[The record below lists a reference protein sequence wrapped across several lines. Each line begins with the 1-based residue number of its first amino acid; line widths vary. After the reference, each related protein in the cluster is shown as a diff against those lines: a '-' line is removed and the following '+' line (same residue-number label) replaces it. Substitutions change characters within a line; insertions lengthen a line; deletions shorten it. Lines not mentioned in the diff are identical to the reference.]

1 MKWVWMSV
9 GFGAGFVLGTR
20 VGKARFDR
28 FVHWSKG
35 AADDIGLTSAS
46 ERVMDSARSAGAD
59 LHDVATARSEAVLDR
74 AADTI
79 AEHIDSIGESVMTG
93 EAGT

>member
-1 MKWVWMSV
+1 MKWVWMSL

-20 VGKARFDR
+20 VGKERFDR
-28 FVHWSKG
+28 FVHRSKG
-35 AADDIGLTSAS
+35 AADDIGLASAS

-59 LHDVATARSEAVLDR
+59 LHDVATARSEAVVGHV
-74 AADTI
+74 ADTI
-79 AEHIDSIGESVMTG
+79 VEHIDSVGEAVRLA

>member
-20 VGKARFDR
+20 VGKERFDR

-59 LHDVATARSEAVLDR
+59 LHDVATARSEAVLGH

-79 AEHIDSIGESVMTG
+79 VEHVDSVGESVRPA

>member
-20 VGKARFDR
+20 VGKERFDR

-46 ERVMDSARSAGAD
+46 EQVRDSARSAGAD
-59 LHDVATARSEAVLDR
+59 LHDVATARSGAVLGR
-74 AADTI
+74 AGDVI
-79 AEHIDSIGESVMTG
+79 VEHIDSVGESVRTG
-93 EAGT
+93 EAGA

>member
-9 GFGAGFVLGTR
+9 GLGAGFVLGTR
-20 VGKARFDR
+20 VGQERFDR
-28 FVHWSKG
+28 FVHRSKR

-46 ERVMDSARSAGAD
+46 ERVVDSARSAGAD
-59 LHDVATARSEAVLDR
+59 LHNVATARSEAVVGH
-74 AADTI
+74 AADAI
-79 AEHIDSIGESVMTG
+79 VEHIDSVGESVRPA

>member
-9 GFGAGFVLGTR
+9 GLGAGFVLGTR
-20 VGKARFDR
+20 VGQERFDR
-28 FVHWSKG
+28 FVHRSKR

-46 ERVMDSARSAGAD
+46 ERVVDSARSAGAD
-59 LHDVATARSEAVLDR
+59 LHDVATARSEAALGH

-79 AEHIDSIGESVMTG
+79 VERIDSVG
-93 EAGT
+93 EAVRTGQAET

>member
-1 MKWVWMSV
+1 MKWVWMSI

-20 VGKARFDR
+20 VGQERFDR

-35 AADDIGLTSAS
+35 AADDVGLTSAS

-59 LHDVATARSEAVLDR
+59 LHDVATARSEAVLAH

-79 AEHIDSIGESVMTG
+79 VEHIDSVGESVRSG
-93 EAGT
+93 EAGA

>member
-20 VGKARFDR
+20 VGQERFDR
-28 FVHWSKG
+28 FVHRSKR

-46 ERVMDSARSAGAD
+46 ERVVDSARSAGAD
-59 LHDVATARSEAVLDR
+59 LHNVATARSEAVVGH
-74 AADTI
+74 AADAI
-79 AEHIDSIGESVMTG
+79 VEHIDSVGESVRPA

>member
-1 MKWVWMSV
+1 MKWVWMSA

-20 VGKARFDR
+20 VGKERFDR

-46 ERVMDSARSAGAD
+46 EQVMDSARSAGAD
-59 LHDVATARSEAVLDR
+59 LHDVATARSGAVLGR
-74 AADTI
+74 AGDVI
-79 AEHIDSIGESVMTG
+79 VEHIDSVGESVRTG
-93 EAGT
+93 EARA